1 VRACAE
7 WLVFESASFQDA
19 FCATPDAVPALV
31 ALYDGCTSRRLLV
44 AVTRAVCSA
53 VRHNTAAQTS
63 FINAGVAPFISAI
76 IALKVSS
83 FSLYSRCGKGLQHS
97 HSHQII
103 PIPNPIPV
111 MPRI

>member
-1 VRACAE
+1 
-7 WLVFESASFQDA
+7 LVFESASFQDA

-83 FSLYSRCGKGLQHS
+83 FSLYIVDAEKACN
-97 HSHQII
+97 I
-103 PIPNPIPV
+103 PIPIRSFPFPIPF
-111 MPRI
+111 P